1 MLQFTHLFQ
10 EISTFSSIKQHHL
23 FFFDHP
29 TLLPGGLR
37 PTPGPLPFQGWLQLT
52 TGSDRPSSGFGMALK
67 LSPLRGSP
75 CLSFGWRDVCL
86 LRIIVVR
93 LRRRNLTN
101 LFKSSKIFVVCSIC
115 FDFVRFLR
123 DSALLVNTAPADK
136 TPSRTSDGPSLPSLG
151 LWTLAT
157 NGTQE

>member
-10 EISTFSSIKQHHL
+10 EISTFSSIKHHHL

-52 TGSDRPSSGFGMALK
+52 TGSDRHSSGFGMALK

-115 FDFVRFLR
+115 FDFCATAH
-123 DSALLVNTAPADK
+123 SLLTPRQPIK